1 MDAIALSLLSGFGFG
16 SAAVFARFG
25 MQGMSPLSSTL
36 LSVVVSFLPT
46 FLLALIFAMSDIK
59 ALPAV
64 ALFWFFLLGVINFL
78 GGRNFSYQAIGRI
91 GASRTAAVL
100 STSAVFAAIFAI
112 TITGERPHF
121 VVLLGTLIVV
131 LGLTA
136 ALGNIFRDG
145 RESSGSNRG
154 VLIGLGLALVAAAS
168 YGGTNVIAKEL
179 TEAYGSP
186 FMVSAFGLFFGIILL
201 SPLAGIRTV
210 REVRASRGNPKF
222 ALSAGFSGLAAAT
235 GVGALYFALQRADVT
250 VVSPIVSTN
259 PIVTL
264 VLAKIFISRM
274 ENLNKWLFIGVGITV
289 AGVIVVTV
297 GSTL

>member
-1 MDAIALSLLSGFGFG
+1 MDAIALSLLSGLGFG
-16 SAAVFARFG
+16 SAAVLARFG

-46 FLLALIFAMSDIK
+46 LLLALIFAFSDIK

-100 STSAVFAAIFAI
+100 STSAMFAAIFAI

-121 VVLLGTLIVV
+121 VVLVGTVVVV

-136 ALGNIFRDG
+136 ALGNSIRDG
-145 RESSGSNRG
+145 ISDNRG

-179 TEAYGSP
+179 TEEYGSP

-201 SPLAGIRTV
+201 SPLAGIKTV
-210 REVRASRGNPKF
+210 REVRASRGNPVF
-222 ALSAGFSGLAAAT
+222 ALSAGLSGLAAAT

-264 VLAKIFISRM
+264 VLAQIFISRM
-274 ENLNKWLFIGVGITV
+274 ENLTKWLFIGVGITV

>member
-1 MDAIALSLLSGFGFG
+1 MDAIALSLLSGLGFG
-16 SAAVFARFG
+16 SAAVLARFG

-46 FLLALIFAMSDIK
+46 LLLALIFAFSDIK

-121 VVLLGTLIVV
+121 VVLLGTFTVV

-136 ALGNIFRDG
+136 ALGNSIRDG
-145 RESSGSNRG
+145 VNDNRG
-154 VLIGLGLALVAAAS
+154 ALIGLGLALVAAAS
-168 YGGTNVIAKEL
+168 YGGASVLAKEL
-179 TEAYGSP
+179 TEEYGYP
-186 FMVSAFGLFFGIILL
+186 LMVSAFGLFFGIILL
-201 SPLAGIRTV
+201 SPLAGIKTV
-210 REVRASRGNPKF
+210 REVRDSRGSPAF
-222 ALSAGFSGLAAAT
+222 AVSAGLSGLAAAT

-264 VLAKIFISRM
+264 VLAQIFISRM
-274 ENLNKWLFIGVGITV
+274 ENLTKWLFIGVGITV

>member
-1 MDAIALSLLSGFGFG
+1 MDAIALSLLSGLGFG
-16 SAAVFARFG
+16 SAAVLARFG

-46 FLLALIFAMSDIK
+46 LLLALIFAFSDIK

-100 STSAVFAAIFAI
+100 STSA
-112 TITGERPHF
+112 ERPHF
-121 VVLLGTLIVV
+121 VVLLGTFIVV

-136 ALGNIFRDG
+136 ALGNSIRDG
-145 RESSGSNRG
+145 VNDNRG
-154 VLIGLGLALVAAAS
+154 ALIGLGLALVAAAS

-179 TEAYGSP
+179 TEEYGSP
-186 FMVSAFGLFFGIILL
+186 LMVSAFGLFFGIILL
-201 SPLAGIRTV
+201 SPLAGIKTV
-210 REVRASRGNPKF
+210 REVRDSRGRPAF
-222 ALSAGFSGLAAAT
+222 AVSAGLSGLAAAT

-264 VLAKIFISRM
+264 VLAQIFISRM
-274 ENLNKWLFIGVGITV
+274 ENLTKWLFIGVGITV

>member
-1 MDAIALSLLSGFGFG
+1 MDAIALSLLSGLGFG
-16 SAAVFARFG
+16 SAAVLARFG

-46 FLLALIFAMSDIK
+46 LLLALIFAFSDIK

-121 VVLLGTLIVV
+121 VVLLGTFTVV

-136 ALGNIFRDG
+136 ALGNSIRDG
-145 RESSGSNRG
+145 VNDNRG
-154 VLIGLGLALVAAAS
+154 ALIGLGLALVAAAS

-179 TEAYGSP
+179 TEEYGSP
-186 FMVSAFGLFFGIILL
+186 LMVSAFGLFFGIILL
-201 SPLAGIRTV
+201 SPLAGIKTV
-210 REVRASRGNPKF
+210 REVRDSRGSPAF
-222 ALSAGFSGLAAAT
+222 AVSAGLSGLAAAT

-250 VVSPIVSTN
+250 VVSPIVSAN

-264 VLAKIFISRM
+264 VLAQIFISRM
-274 ENLNKWLFIGVGITV
+274 ENLTKWLFIGVGITV

>member
-1 MDAIALSLLSGFGFG
+1 
-16 SAAVFARFG
+16 

-46 FLLALIFAMSDIK
+46 LLLALIFALSDIK

-100 STSAVFAAIFAI
+100 STSAIFAAIFAI

-121 VVLLGTLIVV
+121 VVLVGTAVVV

-136 ALGNIFRDG
+136 ALGNSIRDG
-145 RESSGSNRG
+145 ISDNRG
-154 VLIGLGLALVAAAS
+154 TLIGLGLALVAASS

-179 TEAYGSP
+179 TAEYGSP

-201 SPLAGIRTV
+201 SPLAGIKTV
-210 REVRASRGNPKF
+210 REVRASRGNPVF

-264 VLAKIFISRM
+264 VLAQIFISRM
-274 ENLNKWLFIGVGITV
+274 ENLTKWLFIGVGVTV

>member
-1 MDAIALSLLSGFGFG
+1 MDAIALSLLSGLGFG
-16 SAAVFARFG
+16 SAAIFARFG
-25 MQGMSPLSSTL
+25 MQGISPLSSTL
-36 LSVVVSFLPT
+36 VSVVVSFLPT
-46 FLLALIFAMSDIK
+46 LLLALIFALSDIK

-100 STSAVFAAIFAI
+100 STSAMFAAIFAI

-121 VVLLGTLIVV
+121 VVLVGTVVVV

-136 ALGNIFRDG
+136 ALGNSIRDG
-145 RESSGSNRG
+145 ISDNRG

-179 TEAYGSP
+179 TEEYGSP

-201 SPLAGIRTV
+201 SPLAGIKTI
-210 REVRASRGNPKF
+210 REVRASRGNPVF
-222 ALSAGFSGLAAAT
+222 ALSAGLSGLAAAT

-264 VLAKIFISRM
+264 VLAQIFISRM
-274 ENLNKWLFIGVGITV
+274 ENLTKWLFIGVGITV